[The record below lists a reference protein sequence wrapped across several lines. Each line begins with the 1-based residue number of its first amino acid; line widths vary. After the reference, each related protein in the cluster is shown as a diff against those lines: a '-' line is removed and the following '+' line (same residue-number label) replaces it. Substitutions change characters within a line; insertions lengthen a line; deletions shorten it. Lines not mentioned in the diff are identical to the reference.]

1 MFNWLYNN
9 EKEEFIMTLGEVIK
23 QYRIENRISMD
34 DFAKVSGLSKGYIS
48 MLEKNKNPKTGNPI
62 TPSIDTYKNVA
73 KGMHIS
79 IEELMNITTNADV
92 ALVHDERN
100 FFDETTLPGYIPIS
114 KRKIPLLGTV
124 AAGEPIFA
132 DENIEEYLP
141 IDDTIHA
148 DFALHVKGNSMI
160 GANIYDGDIVLV
172 RKQNDVD
179 DGQIGIVLKDDE
191 ATMKRVYHG
200 KDHLTLIAENPD
212 YPPIICSAETCSF
225 CKILGLVTHVI
236 HKFI

>member
-1 MFNWLYNN
+1 MKLS
-9 EKEEFIMTLGEVIK
+9 ELIR
-23 QYRIENRISMD
+23 QYRTENDLTMD
-34 DFAKVSGLSKGYIS
+34 AFAIKAGLTKQYIS
-48 MLEKNKNPKTGNPI
+48 MLEKNKNSNSGKPI
-62 TPSIDTYKNVA
+62 SPSLKTYKNIA
-73 KGMHIS
+73 IAMGISLEELLKKIDGNESIS
-79 IEELMNITTNADV
+79 INTNS
-92 ALVHDERN
+92 
-100 FFDETTLPGYIPIS
+100 FDETTLPGYIPIS

-160 GANIYDGDIVLV
+160 GANIHDGDIVLV

-212 YPPIICSAETCSF
+212 YAPIICSVETCSF

>member
-1 MFNWLYNN
+1 MKGLKNSTFAKRLAKAMEIRSMTQTDLHNLTKINKSSISTYLKGEYEAKQDKVDLLSRALRVSPAWLMGYD
-9 EKEEFIMTLGEVIK
+9 
-23 QYRIENRISMD
+23 ISMD
-34 DFAKVSGLSKGYIS
+34 
-48 MLEKNKNPKTGNPI
+48 
-62 TPSIDTYKNVA
+62 
-73 KGMHIS
+73 GMS
-79 IEELMNITTNADV
+79 TD
-92 ALVHDERN
+92 
-100 FFDETTLPGYIPIS
+100 FDETTLPGYIPIS

-160 GANIYDGDIVLV
+160 GANIHDGDIVLV

-212 YPPIICSAETCSF
+212 YAPIICSTETCSF

>member
-1 MFNWLYNN
+1 MKGLKNSTFAKRLAKAMEIRSMTQTDLHNLTKINKSSISTYLKGEYEAKQDKVDLLSRALRVSPAWLMGYD
-9 EKEEFIMTLGEVIK
+9 
-23 QYRIENRISMD
+23 ISMD
-34 DFAKVSGLSKGYIS
+34 
-48 MLEKNKNPKTGNPI
+48 
-62 TPSIDTYKNVA
+62 
-73 KGMHIS
+73 GMS
-79 IEELMNITTNADV
+79 TD
-92 ALVHDERN
+92 
-100 FFDETTLPGYIPIS
+100 FDETTLPGYIPIS

-160 GANIYDGDIVLV
+160 GANIHDGDIVLV

-212 YPPIICSAETCSF
+212 YPPIICSIETCNF

>member
-1 MFNWLYNN
+1 MKGLKNSTFAKRLAKAMEIRSMTQTDLHNLTKINKSSISTYLKGEYEAKQDKVDLLSRALRVSPAWLMGYD
-9 EKEEFIMTLGEVIK
+9 
-23 QYRIENRISMD
+23 ISMD
-34 DFAKVSGLSKGYIS
+34 
-48 MLEKNKNPKTGNPI
+48 
-62 TPSIDTYKNVA
+62 
-73 KGMHIS
+73 GMS
-79 IEELMNITTNADV
+79 TN
-92 ALVHDERN
+92 
-100 FFDETTLPGYIPIS
+100 FDETTLPGYIPIS

-212 YPPIICSAETCSF
+212 YPPIICSIETCNF

>member
-1 MFNWLYNN
+1 MKGLKNSTFAKRLAKAMEIRSMTQTDLHNLTKINKSSISTYLKGEYEAKQDKVDLLSRALRVSPAWLMGYD
-9 EKEEFIMTLGEVIK
+9 
-23 QYRIENRISMD
+23 ISMD
-34 DFAKVSGLSKGYIS
+34 
-48 MLEKNKNPKTGNPI
+48 
-62 TPSIDTYKNVA
+62 
-73 KGMHIS
+73 GMS
-79 IEELMNITTNADV
+79 TD
-92 ALVHDERN
+92 
-100 FFDETTLPGYIPIS
+100 FDETTLPGYIPIS

-160 GANIYDGDIVLV
+160 GANIHDGDIVLV

-212 YPPIICSAETCSF
+212 YAPIICSAETCSF

>member
-1 MFNWLYNN
+1 MKGLKNSTFAKRLAKAMEIRSMTQTDLHNLTKINKSSISTYLKGEYEAKQDKVDLLSRALRVSPAWLMGYD
-9 EKEEFIMTLGEVIK
+9 
-23 QYRIENRISMD
+23 ISMD
-34 DFAKVSGLSKGYIS
+34 GMS
-48 MLEKNKNPKTGNPI
+48 TG
-62 TPSIDTYKNVA
+62 
-73 KGMHIS
+73 
-79 IEELMNITTNADV
+79 
-92 ALVHDERN
+92 
-100 FFDETTLPGYIPIS
+100 FDETTLPGYIPIS

-141 IDDTIHA
+141 IDDTIRA

-212 YPPIICSAETCSF
+212 YAPIICSAETCSF

-236 HKFI
+236 HKFV

>member
-1 MFNWLYNN
+1 MKGLKNSTFAKRLAKAMEIRSMTQTDLHNLTKINKSSISTYLKGEYEAKQDKVDLLSRALRVSPAWLMGYD
-9 EKEEFIMTLGEVIK
+9 
-23 QYRIENRISMD
+23 ISMD
-34 DFAKVSGLSKGYIS
+34 
-48 MLEKNKNPKTGNPI
+48 
-62 TPSIDTYKNVA
+62 
-73 KGMHIS
+73 GMS
-79 IEELMNITTNADV
+79 TD
-92 ALVHDERN
+92 
-100 FFDETTLPGYIPIS
+100 FDETKLPGYIPIS

-160 GANIYDGDIVLV
+160 GANIHDGDIVLV

-212 YPPIICSAETCSF
+212 YAPIICSTETCSF

>member
-1 MFNWLYNN
+1 MKGLKNSTFAKRLAKAMEIRSMTQTDLHNLTKINKSSISTYLKGEYEAKQDKVDLLSRALRVSPAWLMGYD
-9 EKEEFIMTLGEVIK
+9 
-23 QYRIENRISMD
+23 ISMD
-34 DFAKVSGLSKGYIS
+34 
-48 MLEKNKNPKTGNPI
+48 
-62 TPSIDTYKNVA
+62 
-73 KGMHIS
+73 GMS
-79 IEELMNITTNADV
+79 TD
-92 ALVHDERN
+92 
-100 FFDETTLPGYIPIS
+100 FDETTLPGYIPIS

-236 HKFI
+236 HKFV

>member
-1 MFNWLYNN
+1 MKGLKNSTFAKRLAKAMEIRSMTQTDLHNLTKINKSSISTYLKGEYEAKQDKVDLLSRALRVSPAWLMGYD
-9 EKEEFIMTLGEVIK
+9 
-23 QYRIENRISMD
+23 ISMD
-34 DFAKVSGLSKGYIS
+34 
-48 MLEKNKNPKTGNPI
+48 
-62 TPSIDTYKNVA
+62 
-73 KGMHIS
+73 GMS
-79 IEELMNITTNADV
+79 TD
-92 ALVHDERN
+92 
-100 FFDETTLPGYIPIS
+100 FDETTLPGYIPIS

-212 YPPIICSAETCSF
+212 YPPIICSIETCNF

>member
-1 MFNWLYNN
+1 MKGLKNSTFAKRLAKAMEIRSMTQTDLHNLTKINKSSISTYLKGEYEAKQDKVDLLSRALRVSPAWLMGYD
-9 EKEEFIMTLGEVIK
+9 
-23 QYRIENRISMD
+23 ISMD
-34 DFAKVSGLSKGYIS
+34 
-48 MLEKNKNPKTGNPI
+48 
-62 TPSIDTYKNVA
+62 
-73 KGMHIS
+73 GMS
-79 IEELMNITTNADV
+79 TD
-92 ALVHDERN
+92 
-100 FFDETTLPGYIPIS
+100 FDETTLPGYIPIS

-141 IDDTIHA
+141 VDDTIHA

-160 GANIYDGDIVLV
+160 GANIHDGDIVLV

-212 YPPIICSAETCSF
+212 YAPIICSAETCSF

>member
-1 MFNWLYNN
+1 MKGLKNSTFAKRLAKAMEIRSMTQTDLHNLTKINKSSISTYLKGEYEAKQDKVDLLSRALRVSPAWLMGYD
-9 EKEEFIMTLGEVIK
+9 
-23 QYRIENRISMD
+23 ISMD
-34 DFAKVSGLSKGYIS
+34 
-48 MLEKNKNPKTGNPI
+48 
-62 TPSIDTYKNVA
+62 
-73 KGMHIS
+73 GMS
-79 IEELMNITTNADV
+79 TD
-92 ALVHDERN
+92 
-100 FFDETTLPGYIPIS
+100 FDETTLPGYIPIS

-160 GANIYDGDIVLV
+160 GANIHDGDIVLV

-212 YPPIICSAETCSF
+212 YAPIICSAETCNF

>member
-1 MFNWLYNN
+1 MKGLKNSTFAKRLAKAMEIRSMTQTDLHNLTKINKSSISTYLKGEYEAKQDKVDLLSRALRVSPAWLMGYD
-9 EKEEFIMTLGEVIK
+9 
-23 QYRIENRISMD
+23 ISMD
-34 DFAKVSGLSKGYIS
+34 
-48 MLEKNKNPKTGNPI
+48 
-62 TPSIDTYKNVA
+62 
-73 KGMHIS
+73 GMS
-79 IEELMNITTNADV
+79 TD
-92 ALVHDERN
+92 
-100 FFDETTLPGYIPIS
+100 FDETTLPGYIPIS

-212 YPPIICSAETCSF
+212 YAPIICSAETCSF

>member
-1 MFNWLYNN
+1 MKGLKNSTFAKRLAKAMEIRSMTQTDLHNLTKINKSSISTYLKGEYEAKQDKVDLLSRALRVSPAWLMGYD
-9 EKEEFIMTLGEVIK
+9 
-23 QYRIENRISMD
+23 ISMD
-34 DFAKVSGLSKGYIS
+34 GMS
-48 MLEKNKNPKTGNPI
+48 TG
-62 TPSIDTYKNVA
+62 
-73 KGMHIS
+73 
-79 IEELMNITTNADV
+79 
-92 ALVHDERN
+92 
-100 FFDETTLPGYIPIS
+100 FDETTLPGYIPIS

-212 YPPIICSAETCSF
+212 YPPIICSIETCSF

>member
-1 MFNWLYNN
+1 MKGLKNSTFAKRLAKAMEIRSMTQTDLHNLTKINKSSISTYLKGEYEAKQDKVDLLSRALRVSPAWLMGYD
-9 EKEEFIMTLGEVIK
+9 
-23 QYRIENRISMD
+23 ISMD
-34 DFAKVSGLSKGYIS
+34 
-48 MLEKNKNPKTGNPI
+48 
-62 TPSIDTYKNVA
+62 
-73 KGMHIS
+73 GMS
-79 IEELMNITTNADV
+79 TD
-92 ALVHDERN
+92 
-100 FFDETTLPGYIPIS
+100 FDETTLPGYIPIS

-160 GANIYDGDIVLV
+160 GANIHDGDIVLV

-212 YPPIICSAETCSF
+212 YAPIICSAETCSF

-236 HKFI
+236 HKFV

>member
-1 MFNWLYNN
+1 MKGLKNSTFAKRLAKAMEIRSMTQTDLHNLTKINKSSISTYLKGEYEAKQDKVDLLSRALRVSPAWLMGYD
-9 EKEEFIMTLGEVIK
+9 
-23 QYRIENRISMD
+23 ISMD
-34 DFAKVSGLSKGYIS
+34 
-48 MLEKNKNPKTGNPI
+48 
-62 TPSIDTYKNVA
+62 
-73 KGMHIS
+73 GMS
-79 IEELMNITTNADV
+79 TD
-92 ALVHDERN
+92 
-100 FFDETTLPGYIPIS
+100 FDETTLPGYIPIS

-160 GANIYDGDIVLV
+160 GANIHDGDIVLV

>member
-1 MFNWLYNN
+1 MSNLGNKKIFSENLKRYMNLYQKTRADICKDLNFAYTTFVSWETGVN
-9 EKEEFIMTLGEVIK
+9 YPRIDKIEKIANYFG
-23 QYRIENRISMD
+23 IEKSDLIE
-34 DFAKVSGLSKGYIS
+34 
-48 MLEKNKNPKTGNPI
+48 EKNTLHKTH
-62 TPSIDTYKNVA
+62 S
-73 KGMHIS
+73 S
-79 IEELMNITTNADV
+79 
-92 ALVHDERN
+92 
-100 FFDETTLPGYIPIS
+100 FSFDETTLPGYIPIS

-236 HKFI
+236 HKFV

>member
-1 MFNWLYNN
+1 MKGLKNSTFAKRLAKAMEIRSMTQTDLHNLTKINKSSISTYLKGEYEAKQDKVDLLSRALRVSPAWLMGYD
-9 EKEEFIMTLGEVIK
+9 
-23 QYRIENRISMD
+23 ISMD
-34 DFAKVSGLSKGYIS
+34 
-48 MLEKNKNPKTGNPI
+48 
-62 TPSIDTYKNVA
+62 
-73 KGMHIS
+73 GMS
-79 IEELMNITTNADV
+79 TD
-92 ALVHDERN
+92 
-100 FFDETTLPGYIPIS
+100 FDETTLPGYIPIS

-160 GANIYDGDIVLV
+160 GANIHDGDIVLV

-212 YPPIICSAETCSF
+212 YAPIICSAETCTF

-236 HKFI
+236 HKFV

>member
-1 MFNWLYNN
+1 MKGLKNSTFAKRLAKAMEIRSMTQTDLHNLTKINKSSISTYLKGEYEAKQDKVDLLSRALRVSPAWLMGYD
-9 EKEEFIMTLGEVIK
+9 
-23 QYRIENRISMD
+23 ISMD
-34 DFAKVSGLSKGYIS
+34 GMS
-48 MLEKNKNPKTGNPI
+48 TG
-62 TPSIDTYKNVA
+62 
-73 KGMHIS
+73 
-79 IEELMNITTNADV
+79 
-92 ALVHDERN
+92 
-100 FFDETTLPGYIPIS
+100 FDETTLPGYIPIS

-160 GANIYDGDIVLV
+160 GANIHDGDIVLV

-212 YPPIICSAETCSF
+212 YAPIICSAETCSF

>member
-1 MFNWLYNN
+1 MKGLKNSTFAKRLAKAMEIRSMTQTDLHNLTKINKSSISTYLKGEYEAKQDKVDLLSRALRVSPAWLMGYD
-9 EKEEFIMTLGEVIK
+9 
-23 QYRIENRISMD
+23 ISMD
-34 DFAKVSGLSKGYIS
+34 
-48 MLEKNKNPKTGNPI
+48 
-62 TPSIDTYKNVA
+62 
-73 KGMHIS
+73 GMS
-79 IEELMNITTNADV
+79 TD
-92 ALVHDERN
+92 
-100 FFDETTLPGYIPIS
+100 FDETTLPGYIPIS

-172 RKQNDVD
+172 RKQNEVD

-236 HKFI
+236 HKFV

>member
-1 MFNWLYNN
+1 MKGLKNSTFAKRLAKAMEIRSMTQTDLHNLTKINKSSISTYLKGEYEAKQDKVDLLSRALRVSPAWLMGYD
-9 EKEEFIMTLGEVIK
+9 
-23 QYRIENRISMD
+23 ISMD
-34 DFAKVSGLSKGYIS
+34 
-48 MLEKNKNPKTGNPI
+48 
-62 TPSIDTYKNVA
+62 
-73 KGMHIS
+73 GMS
-79 IEELMNITTNADV
+79 TD
-92 ALVHDERN
+92 
-100 FFDETTLPGYIPIS
+100 FDETTLPGYIPIS

-124 AAGEPIFA
+124 AAEEPIFA

-160 GANIYDGDIVLV
+160 GANIHDGDIVLV

-212 YPPIICSAETCSF
+212 YAPIICSAETCSF

>member
-1 MFNWLYNN
+1 MKGLKNSTFAKRLAKAMEIRSMTQTDLHNLTKINKSSISTYLKGEYEAKQDKVDLLSRALRVSPAWLMGYD
-9 EKEEFIMTLGEVIK
+9 
-23 QYRIENRISMD
+23 ISMD
-34 DFAKVSGLSKGYIS
+34 
-48 MLEKNKNPKTGNPI
+48 
-62 TPSIDTYKNVA
+62 
-73 KGMHIS
+73 GMS
-79 IEELMNITTNADV
+79 TD
-92 ALVHDERN
+92 
-100 FFDETTLPGYIPIS
+100 FDETTLPGYIPIS

>member
-1 MFNWLYNN
+1 MKGLKNSTFAKRLAKAMEIRSMTQTDLHNLTKINKSSISTYLKGEYEAKQDKVDLLSRALRVSPAWLMGYD
-9 EKEEFIMTLGEVIK
+9 
-23 QYRIENRISMD
+23 ISMD
-34 DFAKVSGLSKGYIS
+34 
-48 MLEKNKNPKTGNPI
+48 
-62 TPSIDTYKNVA
+62 
-73 KGMHIS
+73 GMS
-79 IEELMNITTNADV
+79 TD
-92 ALVHDERN
+92 
-100 FFDETTLPGYIPIS
+100 FDETTLPGYIPIS

-160 GANIYDGDIVLV
+160 GANIHDGDIVLV

-191 ATMKRVYHG
+191 ATIKRVYHG

-212 YPPIICSAETCSF
+212 YAPIICSAETCSF

>member
-1 MFNWLYNN
+1 MKGLKNSTFAKRLAKAMEIRSMTQTDLHNLTKINKSSISTYLKGEYEAKQDKVDLLSRALRVSPAWLMGYD
-9 EKEEFIMTLGEVIK
+9 
-23 QYRIENRISMD
+23 ISMD
-34 DFAKVSGLSKGYIS
+34 
-48 MLEKNKNPKTGNPI
+48 
-62 TPSIDTYKNVA
+62 
-73 KGMHIS
+73 GMS
-79 IEELMNITTNADV
+79 TD
-92 ALVHDERN
+92 
-100 FFDETTLPGYIPIS
+100 FDETTLPGYIPIS

-200 KDHLTLIAENPD
+200 KDHLTLIAENPN
-212 YPPIICSAETCSF
+212 YPPIICSIETCSF